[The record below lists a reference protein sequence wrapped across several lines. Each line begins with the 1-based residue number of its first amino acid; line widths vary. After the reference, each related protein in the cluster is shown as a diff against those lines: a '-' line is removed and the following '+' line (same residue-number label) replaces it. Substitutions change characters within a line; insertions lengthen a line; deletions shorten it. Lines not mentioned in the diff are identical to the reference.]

1 MRSYPEDEVT
11 LQPDDKPR
19 EACGVFGI
27 FNHPEAARLTYYG
40 LYALQHRGQ
49 ESAGIACVT
58 ERGMVV
64 HKDMGLVSEVF
75 DHGALE
81 QLTGTAALGH
91 VRYSTT
97 GSSVVANAQPLVI
110 RYRRGAVALCH
121 NGNLVNAGQIREE
134 LEENGSIFQTTLD
147 TEVLAHLIARLGKNG
162 LEEAVMRGMQVIQGG
177 YAFGIMT
184 ENSLMGLRDSNGIR
198 PLAIGRLGDAWVLS
212 SESCA
217 FDTIGAE
224 MVREVNP
231 GELVVIDAN
240 GLRAVQA
247 VPAKRRALCV
257 FEYIYFARPDS
268 NLDGLNV
275 HAVRKELG
283 RQLAREAPV
292 AADIVIGVPD
302 SSISAATGFA
312 EQAGIPY
319 EMGLIK
325 NRYIGRTFI
334 QPSQKVRQAGVRLKL
349 NALRKVLQGKRVV
362 LVDDSLVR
370 GTTSG
375 HIVKLLR
382 DVGAREVHLRISSP
396 PYRFACY
403 YGIDTSTNGELI
415 AARMSVAEICRQV
428 GADSLAFL
436 SAAGLLRATGRSE
449 GQHCLAC
456 FSGEY
461 VVDVH
466 GNTGKFALEG

>member
-110 RYRRGAVALCH
+110 IPAWGGACH

-184 ENSLMGLRDSNGIR
+184 ENSLMGLRDPNGIR

-224 MVREVNP
+224 WCGSES
-231 GELVVIDAN
+231 GELV
-240 GLRAVQA
+240 
-247 VPAKRRALCV
+247 
-257 FEYIYFARPDS
+257 
-268 NLDGLNV
+268 
-275 HAVRKELG
+275 
-283 RQLAREAPV
+283 
-292 AADIVIGVPD
+292 
-302 SSISAATGFA
+302 
-312 EQAGIPY
+312 
-319 EMGLIK
+319 
-325 NRYIGRTFI
+325 
-334 QPSQKVRQAGVRLKL
+334 
-349 NALRKVLQGKRVV
+349 
-362 LVDDSLVR
+362 
-370 GTTSG
+370 
-375 HIVKLLR
+375 
-382 DVGAREVHLRISSP
+382 
-396 PYRFACY
+396 
-403 YGIDTSTNGELI
+403 
-415 AARMSVAEICRQV
+415 
-428 GADSLAFL
+428 
-436 SAAGLLRATGRSE
+436 
-449 GQHCLAC
+449 
-456 FSGEY
+456 
-461 VVDVH
+461 
-466 GNTGKFALEG
+466 